1 MSNKRSIL
9 EDAVTAFAEPLK
21 LVGIMFIP
29 YIGDKM
35 IHEKC
40 NEAREFASNNTIKK
54 IGLTFVEIVSYPT
67 KYYVLYTW
75 GESIY
80 NKLT

>member
-9 EDAVTAFAEPLK
+9 EDTVNGLVEVLKIAGTA
-21 LVGIMFIP
+21 FIP
-29 YIGDKM
+29 YIGDKW

-40 NEAREFASNNTIKK
+40 NEAREIASNNPIEK
-54 IGLTFVEIVSYPT
+54 IGLTFCEIVVYPT